1 MSPRALPDPER
12 HAITREGLLDGTFL
26 ERARAIPGLQA
37 LTDQQLEESLDGT
50 LRFLCGQQDVWI
62 FAYGSLIWNPAFD
75 FEERVAASVEGW
87 HRSFCLSAPFG
98 RGTPENPTLFLA
110 LNEGGNAEGVAY
122 RLSRGRER
130 EELLLVWRREM
141 FSEGYQAKWVEVHSK
156 AEVFRAIT
164 FVANPSAT
172 SFVGELTPEVV
183 ADRLRKANGPLGSGL
198 EYLYDTIHHLQKVG
212 LRDDLLDSIGQL
224 TGVG

>member
-1 MSPRALPDPER
+1 MPLPDHER
-12 HAITREGLLDGTFL
+12 HAITRNGLLDGTFL

-37 LTDQQLEESLDGT
+37 LTDQQLEESLDDT
-50 LRFLCGQQDVWI
+50 LRCLYGQQQVWI

-75 FEERVAASVEGW
+75 FEERVAASLEGW

-98 RGTPENPTLFLA
+98 RGTPQNPSLFLA
-110 LNEGGNAEGVAY
+110 LNEGGHAEGVAY
-122 RLSRGRER
+122 KLPKGRER

-141 FSEGYQAKWVEVHSK
+141 FSDGYQAEWVEVHSK
-156 AEVFRAIT
+156 AEVFRAII
-164 FVANPSAT
+164 FVANPSAK
-172 SFVGELTPEVV
+172 SFVGELTPEVI
-183 ADRLRKANGPLGSGL
+183 ADRLRNASGPLGSGL
-198 EYLYDTIHHLQKVG
+198 EYLSDTIHHLKQVG